1 MLPDCQGVAAKVDL
15 SVNSK
20 FKTNFQLTNENS
32 RRIRKVVE
40 GMNDHVNHTRRRR
53 LESKKQTNAVRLFKK
68 KITKKAEKNK
78 INKTKQNKI
87 KTTTRQN

>member
-68 KITKKAEKNK
+68 KITKKSGE
-78 INKTKQNKI
+78 KQNK
-87 KTTTRQN
+87 QNKKK